1 MKLIMWLKKLLE
13 EIIAKIIIKSAKAT
27 VIMYMPTPIDSNPRK
42 ETAIAP
48 ARSYNLSVKTRDV
61 VVFIRIPLEWQ
72 SGEGTSNIPS
82 SRFYMTELVV
92 LF

>member
-1 MKLIMWLKKLLE
+1 MKKKLLE

-61 VVFIRIPLEWQ
+61 VVLYGISYFVFIICDFTNSPNLAGRTKANPAK
-72 SGEGTSNIPS
+72 
-82 SRFYMTELVV
+82 
-92 LF
+92 